1 VDEVVLNFVN
11 EDTWAMDEVRAKVPG
26 ALATNNPLQL
36 DLDGVTSKDQAGR
49 EANLIAAAQ
58 TWKRR
63 RITWETDVEGMIST
77 RGDVVRF
84 SHDLA
89 EWGFAGR
96 MLPGSGGVTIKLQ
109 NKVPSGGTG
118 IALLRDPDGN
128 MKTVSVVS
136 AVGDV
141 DELTITTGLDGFP
154 MPGDEGFEDCSPFD
168 WTWQFDPI
176 ATPGRRF
183 KITGV
188 KPAGDG
194 LRFEAMDDDPEYYA
208 CENNPYQYT
217 PPRDGALLAG
227 VVLALTGTEQIISV
241 STDQIRFS
249 LSWLLSSDTQSLVS
263 ILVNGLPRVS
273 EVTASRMMDIMVA
286 TGDVIDVTITP
297 RRGTGSGEP
306 RRKSFV
312 IQGLAAPLP
321 AVTGLTSVFR
331 DGLTVLSWLRVT
343 DVREPWY
350 EIRLG
355 PTWANATVVAQ
366 TPALETLAVGNGLYH
381 VAAAYRLADGT
392 MVYGPAD
399 TLQIA
404 GAVLVRNVILT
415 RDEAPA
421 WAGTAADG
429 AIVYQEKLTLAS
441 MGDVLDVVDV
451 FAEEDMLWL
460 GGATARGVYTIAEP
474 DRVDIGFVAAVRIGF
489 DVDFDVWNANDDI
502 LAAADVLSLA
512 DVLDGSRLSQGSA
525 TLQVRSASADGEWT
539 DWTDYVPGLI
549 NARYFDV
556 RLVLETKDPHYIPFV
571 NQFTWFIDVPDLI
584 QRGEGLAVGAAAE
597 RVNFAKAFHAIPNV
611 QITILDAQDADRA
624 VLTDSDE
631 TGFTIAIM
639 NGATHVA
646 RDINWLAQGY

>member
-1 VDEVVLNFVN
+1 
-11 EDTWAMDEVRAKVPG
+11 
-26 ALATNNPLQL
+26 
-36 DLDGVTSKDQAGR
+36 
-49 EANLIAAAQ
+49 
-58 TWKRR
+58 
-63 RITWETDVEGMIST
+63 
-77 RGDVVRF
+77 
-84 SHDLA
+84 
-89 EWGFAGR
+89 
-96 MLPGSGGVTIKLQ
+96 
-109 NKVPSGGTG
+109 TG

-263 ILVNGLPRVS
+263 IIVNGLPRVS
-273 EVTASRMMDIMVA
+273 EVTASRMMDLMVA
-286 TGDVIDVTITP
+286 TGDVVDVTITP

-306 RRKSFV
+306 RRQTFV

-321 AVTGLTSVFR
+321 PVTGLTSVFR
-331 DGLTVLSWLRVT
+331 DGLTVLSWLRVV

-355 PTWANATVVAQ
+355 PTWANAQVVAQ

-392 MVYGPAD
+392 TVYGPAD

-415 RDEAPA
+415 RDEAPE
-421 WAGTAADG
+421 WAGTVSEG
-429 AIVYQEKLTLAS
+429 AMLYHGKLTLAAL
-441 MGDVLDVVDV
+441 GDVLAVPDVL
-451 FAEEDMLWL
+451 AEPDMLWL
-460 GGATARGVYTIAEP
+460 GGAAPRGVYTIAEA
-474 DRVDIGFVAAVRIGF
+474 DRIDIGFTAAVRIGF
-489 DVDFDVWNANDDI
+489 DVDLDVVNSNDDLLAVADI
-502 LAAADVLSLA
+502 LSVADVLN
-512 DVLDGSRLSQGSA
+512 GSRLSHAKA
-525 TLQVRSASADGEWT
+525 TLQVRSANVEGDWT
-539 DWTDYVPGLI
+539 DWRDYVPGLI
-549 NARYFDV
+549 NARYFDI
-556 RLVLETKDPHYIPFV
+556 RLVLQTDDPSYIPFV
-571 NQFTWFIDVPDLI
+571 NQFTWFVDVPDLI
-584 QRGEGLAVGAAAE
+584 QRGEGLSVGAGGL
-597 RVNFAKAFHAIPNV
+597 RVAYAKAFHGIPNV

-639 NGATHVA
+639 NGATPVA
-646 RDINWLAQGY
+646 REINWLAQGY